1 MVDNDRILTEPKNS
15 IIKQYETSFA
25 LDGIKL
31 RFTDDAVN
39 AIAEKSYEQ
48 KTGARGL
55 RSIVENLMLSISY
68 DVPSIPGVKEVVVDK
83 DNVTMG
89 TVPRVYGENNL
100 LLDVK

>member
-1 MVDNDRILTEPKNS
+1 
-15 IIKQYETSFA
+15 
-25 LDGIKL
+25 
-31 RFTDDAVN
+31 
-39 AIAEKSYEQ
+39 
-48 KTGARGL
+48 
-55 RSIVENLMLSISY
+55 MLSISY